1 MAFNF
6 DIATTISAK
15 ITFDQ
20 INVLISHIVWPIAVI
35 VALILFRKHLANVIN
50 RLGSVEAG
58 PAGVSISFDKQ
69 IEETEQ
75 LLLSKSGIISKSGV
89 QPKLSNITVR
99 QNNSPYQEL
108 LNIREALHNQ
118 IIVKAQQFK
127 ISTENKSSLE
137 LCDALLELNEITP
150 QNAQYFMAL
159 IDLTSSGG
167 TDINQQQLNKVKQLH
182 KNMQL

>member
-1 MAFNF
+1 MAFNI

-20 INVLISHIVWPIAVI
+20 INVLISHIIWPIAVI

-58 PAGVSISFDKQ
+58 ATGVSISFDNQ
-69 IEETEQ
+69 IKETEQ
-75 LLLSKSGIISKSGV
+75 LLLSKSGATPKSGV
-89 QPKLSNITVR
+89 QLKSSNKTIR
-99 QNNSPYQEL
+99 QNSSPYQEL

-118 IIVKAQQFK
+118 IIAKAQQFN
-127 ISTENKSSLE
+127 IATQNKSSIE

-150 QNAQYFMAL
+150 QNAQFFMAL

-182 KNMQL
+182 ENMQL